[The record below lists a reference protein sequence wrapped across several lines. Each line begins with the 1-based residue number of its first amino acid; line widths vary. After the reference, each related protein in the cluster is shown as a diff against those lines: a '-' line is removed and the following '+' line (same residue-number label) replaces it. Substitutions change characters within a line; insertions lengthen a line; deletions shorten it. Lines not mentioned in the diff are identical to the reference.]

1 MKRNMG
7 GIYVN
12 DRAVS
17 VLENYEIEVLR
28 TWKGRGAMLCES
40 DKGLLILKE
49 YTGPKD
55 KIIFQDALLKS
66 ISKQGFPSVES
77 ILRTKEEELIVYDQD
92 RTPYILK
99 TYFEGRE
106 CNVRDTRECVQAV
119 KTLARLHKAS
129 FLETDMFPGAA
140 WKSEFRIDKEY
151 EKHNREL
158 KKVRKFLKEKSQ
170 KTNFEIFLLK
180 HYDYFLDLALRASEE
195 VGQYL
200 REDGAGNRKN
210 AGIICHGD
218 YQYHNILVT
227 KGNEEE
233 RDGTGMAV
241 INFEKCVRD
250 NPVRDLYLFMRKLL
264 EKGNWPIDLGNL
276 LLEAYCKEREM
287 TGEDYMQL
295 YYRFRY
301 PEKFWKIVNFYY
313 NSGKAW
319 IPGRNLE
326 KLERLLEQETEK
338 MRFLENYKS
347 TNGWFSFSAH

>member
-1 MKRNMG
+1 M
-7 GIYVN
+7 N

-17 VLENYEIEVLR
+17 VLENYEIEVIR

-55 KIIFQDALLKS
+55 KIIFQDALLRR
-66 ISKQGFPSVES
+66 IREQGFHPVEAV
-77 ILRTKEEELIVYDQD
+77 LKTKEDELIVYDQD

-106 CNVRDTRECVQAV
+106 CSIRDTGECVRAV
-119 KTLARLHKAS
+119 KTLAGLHKAS
-129 FLETDMFPGAA
+129 DVEPDAVPGIEHVAR
-140 WKSEFRIDKEY
+140 FCLDKEY

-158 KKVRKFLKEKSQ
+158 RKVRRFLKEKSQ

-180 HYDYFLDLALRASEE
+180 NYDYFFETALRAAEE
-195 VGQYL
+195 VRTFVNAQ
-200 REDGAGNRKN
+200 ESRKQDSC
-210 AGIICHGD
+210 IICHGD
-218 YQYHNILVT
+218 YQYHNIIVQNGS
-227 KGNEEE
+227 KEE
-233 RDGTGMAV
+233 MAV

-264 EKGNWPIDLGNL
+264 EKNGWTKELGML
-276 LLEAYCKEREM
+276 LLEAYNEERTMQEQ
-287 TGEDYMQL
+287 DYGHL
-295 YYRFRY
+295 YYRLLY

-319 IPGRNLE
+319 IPGRNMD
-326 KLERLLEQETEK
+326 KLERLLEQEQEK
-338 MRFLENYKS
+338 NNFLEIYKS
-347 TNGWFSFSAH
+347 VYGRFSFFQH